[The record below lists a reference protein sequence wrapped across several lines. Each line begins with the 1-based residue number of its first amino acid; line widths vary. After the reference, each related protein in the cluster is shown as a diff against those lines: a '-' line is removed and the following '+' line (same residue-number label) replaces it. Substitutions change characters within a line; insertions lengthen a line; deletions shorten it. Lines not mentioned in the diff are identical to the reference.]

1 MKILVVIPAR
11 AGSKGVPGKNSKE
24 LNGKALIEYT
34 IDAALGVQGISPSDI
49 LVTTDCPKV
58 MKICEKK
65 DVTLWLRPQ
74 DLCRDETPMA
84 PVLKDALTS
93 RPDDLSYT
101 HVLLLQPTCP
111 FREVSHIEAAI
122 SVCRDSPPDAT
133 VVSVY
138 EVEDAHPGRMYRLY
152 RGSLQPLYPDLVERN
167 RQDLPPV
174 FHRNG
179 SIYLT
184 PSNYIRKGMIYSEKL
199 IPFVMS
205 ADDSMNIDSQTDWK
219 VAEALLSS
227 RA

>member
-34 IDAALGVQGISPSDI
+34 IDVALGVKSIAPSDI

-58 MKICEKK
+58 ISICEQKE
-65 DVTLWLRPQ
+65 VTLWLRPQ
-74 DLCRDETPMA
+74 DLCGDETPMA
-84 PVLKDALTS
+84 PVLQDALIS
-93 RPDDLSYT
+93 RGDDVKYT

-111 FREVSHIEAAI
+111 FREVRHIEAAI
-122 SVCRDSPPDAT
+122 SVCRDSPLDAT

-138 EVEDAHPGRMYRLY
+138 EVEDAHPGRMYRLWD
-152 RGSLQPLYPDLVERN
+152 GSLQPLYPELVERN
-167 RQDLPPV
+167 RQDLPSV

-184 PSNYIRKGMIYSEKL
+184 PSSYIREGVIYSEKL
-199 IPFVMS
+199 IPYVMS

-219 VAEALLSS
+219 VAEALLRD